1 MEASMAKPSD
11 FLLTGLA
18 PAIWGS
24 TYIVTTQWLPPGYP
38 LTVSLL
44 RALPAGII
52 LLLVVRRLPQ
62 LRWLPKLFLLG
73 FLNFTLFWTLLF
85 VAAYRLPGGV
95 AATLGATQPLIVLF
109 LARALIGAPIRPLA
123 VGAAIA
129 GLAGVGLLLISSHI
143 SLDPVGVAAAFG
155 GALSMAFGT
164 VLTRKWQWP
173 VSPLT
178 LTAWQLTAGGLLL
191 VPIALLAERGFP
203 LPDMKNLAGLV
214 WLGLVGAALTYVLWF
229 RGIARIGPGN
239 AALLGFL
246 SPLSAVLL
254 GWLILGEAL
263 TPIQLAGAALV
274 MASLWTGQR
283 AGRTTPDA
291 FGKSIAETKTPAE

>member
-1 MEASMAKPSD
+1 MAKPSD
-11 FLLTGLA
+11 LFLTGLA

-62 LRWLPKLFLLG
+62 ARWLPKLFVLG

-95 AATLGATQPLIVLF
+95 AATLGAIQPLIVLF
-109 LARALIGAPIRPLA
+109 LARGLIGTPVKPLA
-123 VGAAIA
+123 VAAAIA
-129 GLAGVGLLLISSHI
+129 GLAGVGLLLISSRI
-143 SLDPVGVAAAFG
+143 ALDPLGVAAALG

-191 VPIALLAERGFP
+191 APIALLAEPAFP
-203 LPDMKNLAGLV
+203 MPDMKNLAGLL
-214 WLGLVGAALTYVLWF
+214 WLGLIGAAATYALWF

-246 SPLSAVLL
+246 SPLSAVVL

-263 TPIQLAGAALV
+263 TPIQLAGALLV

-283 AGRTTPDA
+283 AGRAAPGA
-291 FGKSIAETKTPAE
+291 FGKSSTETKTPAE